1 MYYLQHAMTYHCI
14 YILECYCYQPEHRIL
29 SSVRKE
35 FGIQWIHVGYF
46 LGLEHSVLKVI
57 EQNIHEVEEQAFQ
70 MLNEWVQRDLKS
82 CYCRLISAMDKQG
95 LGRGVEV
102 LKRSIKSSKIFS
114 YIAT

>member
-35 FGIQWIHVGYF
+35 FGTQWIHVGYI

-57 EQNIHEVEEQAFQ
+57 GQNIHEVEEQAFQ